1 MAHIDVVITKEQGAT
16 RYVLIPR
23 TCRVAYGFGKYE
35 KRPGRTGIALSYT
48 RISVIKLFGKRTVVR
63 LVTAGNEHRATL
75 VLADLVQ
82 LPYYSRH
89 PRVDSTVVK
98 LIAVIWINGFST
110 RVRGPAFVTIL
121 CMSIT

>member
-1 MAHIDVVITKEQGAT
+1 MAHIDVVVTKEQGAT
-16 RYVLIPR
+16 RYVLIPM
-23 TCRVAYGFGKYE
+23 TCRVAYSFGKNE
-35 KRPGRTGIALSYT
+35 KRPERTGIALPYPG
-48 RISVIKLFGKRTVVR
+48 ISVIKMFGKRTVVR

-89 PRVDSTVVK
+89 PRVDATVMK

-110 RVRGPAFVTIL
+110 RVRGPSSVCL
-121 CMSIT
+121 